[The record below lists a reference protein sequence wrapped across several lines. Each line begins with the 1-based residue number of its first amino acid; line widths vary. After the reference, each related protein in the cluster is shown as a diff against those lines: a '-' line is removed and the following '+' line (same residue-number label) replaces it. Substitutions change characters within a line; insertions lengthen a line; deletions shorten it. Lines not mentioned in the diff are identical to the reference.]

1 MKIMLAQAENPMFW
15 VIPITV
21 VAGLLVLFIFS
32 IPAIQAKRRGYSFF
46 IWLIAGVLALNP
58 IYLLVVL
65 STIPHRKRQ
74 KMREQ
79 FAAELDAKLTSAGL
93 PIAPVVRPVP
103 DRSIGDLAT
112 MDPATTASRP
122 ILERSLG
129 DEMTRVPE
137 GRSLG
142 DEATRG

>member
-1 MKIMLAQAENPMFW
+1 MIW
-15 VIPITV
+15 VIPITI
-21 VAGLLVLFIFS
+21 VAGLMVLFVFS

-58 IYLLVVL
+58 VYLLVVL

-74 KMREQ
+74 EMREQ
-79 FAAELDAKLTSAGL
+79 FATELDAKLTSVGL
-93 PIAPVVRPVP
+93 PIAPAVRPVS

-122 ILERSLG
+122 IRDRSLG
-129 DEMTRVPE
+129 DEMTRMPE
-137 GRSLG
+137 GQSLG